1 MYNYQTGAFKT
12 VGFNDE
18 NGKPM
23 GDTLKVSTTG
33 MQRIEYLPE
42 FYLSYD
48 KTDSRRDATFL
59 GPIHVKTIHWQVQCT
74 KNNGTLR

>member
-1 MYNYQTGAFKT
+1 
-12 VGFNDE
+12 
-18 NGKPM
+18 M

-59 GPIHVKTIHWQVQCT
+59 GAYSRKD
-74 KNNGTLR
+74 NSLAGTV

>member
-1 MYNYQTGAFKT
+1 
-12 VGFNDE
+12 
-18 NGKPM
+18 M

-59 GPIHVKTIHWQVQCT
+59 GAYSRKPQIRNYAPI
-74 KNNGTLR
+74 